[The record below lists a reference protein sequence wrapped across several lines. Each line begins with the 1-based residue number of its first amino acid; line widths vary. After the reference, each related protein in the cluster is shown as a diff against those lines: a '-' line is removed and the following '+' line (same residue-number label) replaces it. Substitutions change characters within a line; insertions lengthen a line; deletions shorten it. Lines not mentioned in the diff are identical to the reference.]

1 MDFLHVLQSAR
12 NEKKKVREK
21 RSLHVSKL
29 QEKSLKASLQAVV
42 CICMHQ
48 TYTSSKNSSSRTSS
62 KLHSSIQHCSRTTAD
77 LRLLRTRGKLLPFEF
92 ILNSLENANNYRDDQ
107 VCCCNKT
114 TKDVSKVNFHETQI
128 RQVLFFFGMILRYS
142 IEQFMCIFSS
152 SLSSSSFRCL
162 GQLASQPR
170 CRRVWHHQH

>member
-1 MDFLHVLQSAR
+1 MRKKSAR
-12 NEKKKVREK
+12 KAISTRFQVTRKKFKGQFT
-21 RSLHVSKL
+21 S
-29 QEKSLKASLQAVV
+29 
-42 CICMHQ
+42 CCMYMHQ

-77 LRLLRTRGKLLPFEF
+77 LRLLRTRGKHLPFEF